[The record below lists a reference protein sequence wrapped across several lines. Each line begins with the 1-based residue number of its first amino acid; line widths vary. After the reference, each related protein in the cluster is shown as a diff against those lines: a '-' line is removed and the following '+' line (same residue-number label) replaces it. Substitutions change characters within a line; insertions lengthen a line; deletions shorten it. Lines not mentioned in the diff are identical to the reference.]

1 MTHSP
6 KCLYRIVAI
15 DTNSNR
21 TVMLPGLEFLQAIA
35 ARDAISDDGK
45 SAWYRVEREP
55 ETGTGKN

>member
-1 MTHSP
+1 
-6 KCLYRIVAI
+6 
-15 DTNSNR
+15 
-21 TVMLPGLEFLQAIA
+21 MLPGLEFLQAIA